1 MSDLSVNDK
10 EIWGNYGKVLNPK
23 TKKYVRLGDPQSMS
37 AIYELEHNDEWKRR
51 VQYIIE
57 NHGSFGKKLETYLH
71 NKLLNI

>member
-1 MSDLSVNDK
+1 MSDLSVNDTT
-10 EIWGNYGKVLNPK
+10 IWGNYGKVLNLK

-37 AIYELEHNDEWKRR
+37 AIYELEHNDEWNRR

-57 NHGSFGKKLETYLH
+57 NHSVFGKKLEAYLN

>member
-57 NHGSFGKKLETYLH
+57 NHGVFGEKLKKYLQ
-71 NKLLNI
+71 KKQK